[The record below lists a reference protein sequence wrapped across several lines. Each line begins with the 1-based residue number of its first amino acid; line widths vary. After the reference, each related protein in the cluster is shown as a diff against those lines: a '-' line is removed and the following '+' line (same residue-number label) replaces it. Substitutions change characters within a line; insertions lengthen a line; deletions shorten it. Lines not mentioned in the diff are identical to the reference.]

1 MYLRTLRLASLLALT
16 FLAGRA
22 DAVVLLDG
30 KLNISGYAYWAYG
43 RTDGNSF
50 QLGTQDGYYDN
61 AALALAVRAQPTDD
75 LSAAFQFTQ
84 DEDYTQNGVDY
95 AFFEYRASD
104 EVRIRFGM
112 PKVPIGISWDVN
124 DVGTV
129 RPFLR
134 LPSSVY
140 GNTSFGGYSYL
151 GVGLT
156 GTKAAARRP
165 RARLGLLRGR
175 DLAVR
180 AEPERRLGR
189 PDRQLRGVLVPDRV
203 GVDTDYPG
211 FWVEMQD
218 CVGGRLTLITPIQ
231 GLRSAART
239 SGGAPRRS
247 KGPTPTWVAAASL
260 EYGAERWLLRAEYYH
275 GYQKRQTGYDDGTV
289 AQGAVANANSDAGY
303 VEGGVRFGD
312 HWQAVAK
319 IEATKLYWSGLRRPA
334 VAPAPPRGGGRREL
348 LVHPRLRRA
357 RLCPHRRRQPLL
369 AARRTTTRST
379 SGPRSSWSARSSR
392 SS

>member
-1 MYLRTLRLASLLALT
+1 MYMRTLRLASLLALT

-43 RTDGNSF
+43 KTDGNSF

-61 AALALAVRAQPTDD
+61 AALALAVRAQATDD

-112 PKVPIGISWDVN
+112 PKVPIGLSWDVN

-156 GTKAAARRP
+156 GTKQLPAGHELSYDFFAGGISQFVLSPYDAW
-165 RARLGLLRGR
+165 AVKT
-175 DLAVR
+175 DLD
-180 AEPERRLGR
+180 GTT
-189 PDRQLRGVLVPDRV
+189 GI

-211 FWVEMQD
+211 NWVEMQD
-218 CVGGRLTLITPIQ
+218 CVGGRLTLVTPIEGLQVRGSYFWGRTPEEQ
-231 GLRSAART
+231 G
-239 SGGAPRRS
+239 PV
-247 KGPTPTWVAAASL
+247 PTWVAAVSAAVRD
-260 EYGAERWLLRAEYYH
+260 GALA
-275 GYQKRQTGYDDGTV
+275 
-289 AQGAVANANSDAGY
+289 
-303 VEGGVRFGD
+303 
-312 HWQAVAK
+312 
-319 IEATKLYWSGLRRPA
+319 
-334 VAPAPPRGGGRREL
+334 
-348 LVHPRLRRA
+348 
-357 RLCPHRRRQPLL
+357 
-369 AARRTTTRST
+369 AARRVL
-379 SGPRSSWSARSSR
+379 PRLPEEADRVR
-392 SS
+392 G